1 MKKTAFV
8 LILFILISMLQVP
21 AVAVNYEIE
30 EINVS
35 AAVGEEIDIPIV
47 LKNNKGLMGFRI
59 SVSCN
64 PEELD
69 IVAVK
74 KGDVIDGGI
83 YYTNFGN
90 SDTGFDVLWN
100 STENITK
107 DGTLFTISVK
117 LKSKA
122 KNEAKIQLIS
132 VKGDTFDGMW
142 NDIELNCHEITVK
155 KSAEKNP
162 TQPVSQMQTV
172 SQDNNS
178 VIMPSDETI
187 VEAFKTALN
196 NTDYESVYDAA
207 GDKEFIESVNNLL
220 SESAG
225 LEDYNW
231 IFDYDSAIQVYEQAY
246 ENIFFNT
253 VKSTL
258 KSEDVNSAVQ
268 EVMKKM
274 QISSVSEIP
283 EGKEEKFVK
292 EVQKRLNKLS
302 PEMPDVEGDVD
313 TDEAM
318 KLLKQAY
325 GLANGGVP
333 QKVEVSE
340 RNDVRIIVIT
350 TVVSAVIITAV
361 AAIIIY
367 KKRSKNCKEEKTK

>member
-8 LILFILISMLQVP
+8 LMLVILISILQVP
-21 AVAVNYEIE
+21 ALAVNYEIE

-122 KNEAKIQLIS
+122 KNEAKIQLSS

-187 VEAFKTALN
+187 VEAFKTVLN

-207 GDKEFIESVNNLL
+207 GDKEFIESVNKIL

-318 KLLKQAY
+318 KLFKQAY